1 MVGKSTN
8 MQPAVPSVPGDQPAA
23 PVPRLPEAVV
33 DALERIED
41 SPALDGL
48 VATLERVARSVV
60 RPRTTHDLLTGAWLG
75 HAAHPL
81 MTDLPIGAWVSTSLL
96 DLLGGRRAR
105 GAATRT
111 LAFGVVTAVP
121 TVATGLAELLYADR
135 RSQRLA
141 ALHASVN
148 AGALVLYTAS
158 LAARRRHHGRGV
170 LLGLAG
176 GAVAAGGGYLGGHL
190 TVARKVGSRDPRF
203 AGTVA

>member
-1 MVGKSTN
+1 MRS
-8 MQPAVPSVPGDQPAA
+8 AVLSVPGDDPIASRPWA
-23 PVPRLPEAVV
+23 VPSAVV
-33 DALERIED
+33 EAMERIES
-41 SPALDGL
+41 SPAMDGL
-48 VATLERVARSVV
+48 VEGLERVARSVV
-60 RPRTTHDLLTGAWLG
+60 RPHLTEDILTGAWLG

-111 LAFGVVTAVP
+111 LAFGVVTALP
-121 TVATGLAELLYADR
+121 TMATGLAELLHADR

-141 ALHASVN
+141 AVHATVN

-158 LAARRRHHGRGV
+158 LAARRRHHGRAV

-176 GAVAAGGGYLGGHL
+176 GAVAAVGGYLGGHL
-190 TVARKVGSRDPRF
+190 TVARKVGTRDPRF
-203 AGTVA
+203 GGTPA